1 VGKGF
6 LKWLGIS
13 DSSSSDIV
21 ISEDNLGINVQV
33 RRGKRLDQ
41 ADYKLIEEARQ
52 WVRYTPRGE
61 LKVNW
66 REVPSDILRH
76 KNVKVRR

>member
-1 VGKGF
+1 VGL
-6 LKWLGIS
+6 LKWLGIG
-13 DSSSSDIV
+13 DNSSSDII

-52 WVRYTPRGE
+52 WVQYTPKGKLR
-61 LKVNW
+61 VNW
-66 REVPSDILRH
+66 KDVPSEVLRS
-76 KNVKVRR
+76 KNVRIKR